1 MRKFK
6 HLFSSRPRENDTSG
20 EADIAHAN
28 PVTSHQTS
36 ETNRGSLL
44 ILPALVDPDD
54 SKGYHVIR
62 KTPRDVLDADNANVR
77 KRSSARRSTILE
89 DLHRIDRSV
98 LNRDVLRPNRHS
110 IDVGSYIRGNAKSS
124 HERQTK
130 SSNLGRKSSA
140 PKTRHGAPEEATVTR
155 CENGQARSF
164 PTPVRAAETEPEI
177 YHGDD
182 KSVHTIPR
190 KPVAG
195 ESPNESPH
203 VPAVQNFEDQSVVG
217 IQAATIE
224 PRASVTKP
232 HELDLTN
239 TVDTSIH
246 ETWAPAVT
254 HEKVDQHVQHVRQEH
269 IQREIHTHDIFH
281 RVLPIMHVEVLP
293 ARHFYPC
300 SDGSLVEFNHASTP
314 STQKN
319 IDRLIKDAF
328 SAQTSSSRP
337 LEGRRPFTARTFT
350 GSEGDYRAYQDEN
363 GVSRQHTTWVHPPQ
377 LDQGAWLAKQ
387 TEDLVIA

>member
-6 HLFSSRPRENDTSG
+6 NLFSPRARENDISG
-20 EADIAHAN
+20 NTN
-28 PVTSHQTS
+28 PVTSRQSS
-36 ETNRGSLL
+36 EGNRGSVL
-44 ILPALVDPDD
+44 ILPALVDPNDP
-54 SKGYHVIR
+54 KGYHVIR
-62 KTPRDVLDADNANVR
+62 KTPRDVLDTDTAKVR
-77 KRSSARRSTILE
+77 KQSSARRSVILE

-98 LNRDVLRPNRHS
+98 LNRDVIRPNCHS
-110 IDVGSYIRGNAKSS
+110 IDVGSYIRENAKDS

-130 SSNLGRKSSA
+130 SSDPGRKTSSSG
-140 PKTRHGAPEEATVTR
+140 TRHGAPEGPAVTHR
-155 CENGQARSF
+155 EKRQARSS
-164 PTPVRAAETEPEI
+164 PTLVRAAETEPEVC
-177 YHGDD
+177 HGDD
-182 KSVHTIPR
+182 KSVHTILR

-195 ESPNESPH
+195 ESPKESPQ
-203 VPAVQNFEDQSVVG
+203 VPAVQRFEDQSVTG
-217 IQAATIE
+217 AQAAIIE
-224 PRASVTKP
+224 PPGIEIKP

-254 HEKVDQHVQHVRQEH
+254 HEKVNQHVEHVRQEH

-281 RVLPIMHVEVLP
+281 RVLPIMDVEVLP
-293 ARHFYPC
+293 ARHFYP
-300 SDGSLVEFNHASTP
+300 SPDGNLVEFNHPTTP

-328 SAQTSSSRP
+328 SGQTSSSTP
-337 LEGRRPFTARTFT
+337 LKGRRPFTARTFT

-363 GVSRQHTTWVHPPQ
+363 GVSHQQTTWVHPPQ

-387 TEDLVIA
+387 TEDLVIS